1 MRRALALLFLAPA
14 VAACQSP
21 AAPGRGDGVL
31 PPAAPVSLFDYDR
44 SQPLDLRATAT
55 ASQNPEYQS
64 YTVSYASPAGGRV
77 SGVMV
82 VPRSPGP
89 HPGIVL
95 MHGLPGTAAGAINHQ
110 GYEYATMGAVVLAI
124 DAPWARRG
132 GMPDITPRDSAE
144 QVQLMQ
150 DLRRAVDVLVA
161 LPDVDPARIGYQGG
175 SYGGA
180 MGALFVG
187 IEPRLRT
194 AILFVPDGGLV
205 AHFTASDGTPIGG
218 LASAPTR
225 EAWLA
230 AMTPIEPIRFI
241 ARAGSL
247 PLLIQNGRQDQLVS
261 VEDAEAL
268 HAAAPPGRVVK
279 WYDTGHGLNATAAA
293 DRRAWMVEQLGLLP

>member
-1 MRRALALLFLAPA
+1 MRRVLAALLLSPMP
-14 VAACQSP
+14 AACQSP
-21 AAPGRGDGVL
+21 ASPGGGDGVL
-31 PPAAPVSLFDYDR
+31 PPAAPVSLFGYDTT
-44 SQPLDLRATAT
+44 QPLDLQATPT
-55 ASQNPEYQS
+55 ASQNPTYQS

-77 SGVMV
+77 TGVMV
-82 VPRSPGP
+82 VPKSPGP
-89 HPGIVL
+89 HSGIVL

-110 GYEYATMGAVVLAI
+110 GYEYATLGAVVLAI
-124 DAPWARRG
+124 DAPWTRRG
-132 GMPDITPRDSAE
+132 GTPDITPRDSAD

-161 LPDVDPARIGYQGG
+161 RPDVDPARIGYQGG

-205 AHFTASDGTPIGG
+205 AHFTESDGTPRGG

-225 EAWLA
+225 DAWLA

-268 HAAAPPGRVVK
+268 QHAAAPAGRVAPRLAPAGPRVPPGRSRCL
-279 WYDTGHGLNATAAA
+279 GPAAGVA
-293 DRRAWMVEQLGLLP
+293 